1 MLNKPINFLILFVS
15 LLFYAELATAKKC
28 FYLSSYHQGYQWADG
43 VEEGLKKQ
51 LNGKCEFKQ
60 FNMDSKRHS
69 DEAYKIAAGLKAKQL
84 IEQWQPDVIIAS
96 DDNASK
102 YVIKPFF
109 KNHAIPVVFCG
120 INWNVDAYGYPYTNA
135 TGMVEVAPIAALLK
149 KVASIRG
156 TPATAFYLGVD
167 VVTERK
173 NLKRFTEEANRLNI
187 KIDFTLTTSMQE
199 WIDAYLKAQEYD
211 FVIIGSNA
219 GINDWDKNTVIEVIL
234 KTTQKLSVTIQ
245 GWVMDYAIFGLTK
258 IAEEQGDWAGQVA
271 LAILN
276 GTKPT
281 EIPIIANR
289 KWDIWVNETIL
300 AQTNIEL
307 PKKLF
312 LNANKVT
319 Y

>member
-1 MLNKPINFLILFVS
+1 LLLFA
-15 LLFYAELATAKKC
+15 LLFYSESIMAKKC
-28 FYLSSYHQGYQWADG
+28 FYLASYHQGYQWADG
-43 VEEGLKKQ
+43 VENGLKKQ

-60 FNMDSKRHS
+60 FNMDTKRRS
-69 DEAYKIAAGLKAKQL
+69 DEAYKVATGLKAKQL

-96 DDNASK
+96 DDNASE

-109 KNHAIPVVFCG
+109 KNHAIPIVFCG

-135 TGMVEVAPIAALLK
+135 TGMVEVAPIAALFK
-149 KVASIRG
+149 KVALIRG
-156 TPATAFYLGVD
+156 SPENVFYLGVD

-173 NLKRFTEEANRLNI
+173 NLKRFTEEANRLSI
-187 KIDFTLTTSMQE
+187 KLEYTLATSMQE
-199 WIDAYLKAQEYD
+199 WLDAYTKAQEYD

-219 GINDWDKNTVIEVIL
+219 GINDWDKAIVIKEIL

-245 GWVMDYAIFGLTK
+245 DWVMDYAIFGLTK
-258 IAEEQGDWAGQVA
+258 IAEEQGDWAGQVT

-276 GTKPT
+276 GSKPS

-289 KWDIWVNETIL
+289 KWDIWVNESIL

-312 LNANKVT
+312 LKANKVT
-319 Y
+319 N